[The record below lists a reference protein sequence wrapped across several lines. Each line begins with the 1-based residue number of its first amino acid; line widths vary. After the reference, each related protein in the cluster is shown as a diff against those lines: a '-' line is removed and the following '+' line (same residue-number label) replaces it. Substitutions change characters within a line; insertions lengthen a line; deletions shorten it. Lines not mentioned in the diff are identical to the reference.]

1 MFPAIEPFATGT
13 LAVADG
19 NEIYW
24 EASGNP
30 DGKPALHLH
39 GGPGSGIKSGYRRRF
54 DPTRYLIVGFD
65 PHGCGRSRPLAT
77 DSPASLVTNT
87 THGLIADIEE
97 LRAHLRVEKWLLSGV
112 SWGSTLALAYA
123 QAHPDR
129 VSEIILTAVTTTS
142 YEEVRWITEDVG
154 RIFPR
159 EWERFASI
167 ARPGQRVIDAYY
179 EHITSPSLEIREA
192 AARAWCT
199 WEDVHVSLASGAAPD
214 PRYEDPDFRMLLATL
229 VIHYWKHAAF
239 LPDGLLAG
247 MNKIAHVP
255 GALIH
260 GRLDVSGPLIT
271 AWELHKVW
279 PASEL
284 VVINDEGHGGAGM
297 VEALV
302 AAGERFARL

>member
-1 MFPAIEPFATGT
+1 
-13 LAVADG
+13 
-19 NEIYW
+19 
-24 EASGNP
+24 
-30 DGKPALHLH
+30 
-39 GGPGSGIKSGYRRRF
+39 
-54 DPTRYLIVGFD
+54 
-65 PHGCGRSRPLAT
+65 
-77 DSPASLVTNT
+77 
-87 THGLIADIEE
+87 
-97 LRAHLRVEKWLLSGV
+97 
-112 SWGSTLALAYA
+112 
-123 QAHPDR
+123 
-129 VSEIILTAVTTTS
+129 
-142 YEEVRWITEDVG
+142 
-154 RIFPR
+154 
-159 EWERFASI
+159 
-167 ARPGQRVIDAYY
+167 
-179 EHITSPSLEIREA
+179 
-192 AARAWCT
+192 
-199 WEDVHVSLASGAAPD
+199 
-214 PRYEDPDFRMLLATL
+214 MLLATL